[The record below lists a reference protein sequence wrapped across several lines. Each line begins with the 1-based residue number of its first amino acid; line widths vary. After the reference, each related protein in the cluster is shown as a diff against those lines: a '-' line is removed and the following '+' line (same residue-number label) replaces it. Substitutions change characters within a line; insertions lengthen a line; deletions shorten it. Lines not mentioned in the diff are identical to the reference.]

1 MKSSLMFIGVALV
14 AVGFSSC
21 KDEKAE
27 KAEKTVDN
35 FVVYTDSI
43 EAVNA
48 KEASAN
54 WEAIASNY
62 EARMNEAE
70 AALQDS
76 KDKDAAQGRIDAG
89 KAKYETLKANVQS
102 AQTEMAATMKPNP
115 KQSLRNSLFGE
126 GKIGD
131 DMSFDWVNKDNIHD
145 VYQQFVHTAED
156 NKDKYSREDW
166 DEIKLLYE
174 ALDSRKNTVEKEG
187 LSSRDNIKIA
197 GLKIKF
203 AAMAKVNRIGAK
215 NDEMQE
221 AKK

>member
-1 MKSSLMFIGVALV
+1 MKSNSLFIGIALV
-14 AVGFSSC
+14 ALGMTSC

-27 KAEKTVDN
+27 KAEQSVQN

-48 KEASAN
+48 KEAAQN
-54 WEAIASNY
+54 WEGIAGIY
-62 EARMNEAE
+62 QTRMNDAE
-70 AALQDS
+70 AALEDL
-76 KDKDAAQGRIDAG
+76 KDKDAAQVRINSG
-89 KAKYETLKANVQS
+89 KAKYETAKANAE
-102 AQTEMAATMKPNP
+102 AQMATNMKSNPNP
-115 KQSLRNSLFGE
+115 KQQLRNALFGE

-131 DMSFDWVNKDNIHD
+131 DMNFSWVNKDNIHD

-156 NKDKYSREDW
+156 NKDNYSREDW
-166 DEIKLLYE
+166 DEVKLMYE

-187 LSSRDNIKIA
+187 LSGKDNLKIA

-203 AAMAKVNRIGAK
+203 AAMQKVNRVGAK
-215 NDEMQE
+215 SDEMSE